1 MKVERDW
8 EPTKLLFA
16 QESQGEGPPGGLLCN
31 CAGES
36 LGVPSHELSIRMPPQ
51 TREARCQTPITIT
64 IVLALLC
71 CYYDKNTPT
80 KSLTEERVCCRS
92 RFGAQSIVVRTSR
105 QQDPDTAGHVVS
117 TPVRRVQRMHTTAQ
131 LLLSISAVSTHPS
144 QGPVPPA
151 ADWFSHPSYHTPD
164 NL

>member
-1 MKVERDW
+1 MGTHKIALCSRV
-8 EPTKLLFA
+8 
-16 QESQGEGPPGGLLCN
+16 PGRRATRGLLCN

-51 TREARCQTPITIT
+51 TREARRQTPITIA

-80 KSLTEERVCCRS
+80 KSLTEERVCCSS

-105 QQDPDTAGHVVS
+105 KQDPDTAGHAVS

-131 LLLSISAVSTHPS
+131 LLLSISAVSTRPS
-144 QGPVPPA
+144 QGTVPPT
-151 ADWFSHPSYHTPD
+151 ADWFSHPSYHTPG
-164 NL
+164 NP

>member
-1 MKVERDW
+1 MGTHKIALCSRV
-8 EPTKLLFA
+8 
-16 QESQGEGPPGGLLCN
+16 PGRRATRGLLCN

-51 TREARCQTPITIT
+51 TREARRQTPITIA

-80 KSLTEERVCCRS
+80 KSLTEERVCCSS

-105 QQDPDTAGHVVS
+105 QQDPDTAGHAVS
-117 TPVRRVQRMHTTAQ
+117 TPVRRVCSGCTPP
-131 LLLSISAVSTHPS
+131 LSSFYPFGT
-144 QGPVPPA
+144 VPPA
-151 ADWFSHPSYHTPD
+151 ADWFSHPSYHTPG
-164 NL
+164 NP